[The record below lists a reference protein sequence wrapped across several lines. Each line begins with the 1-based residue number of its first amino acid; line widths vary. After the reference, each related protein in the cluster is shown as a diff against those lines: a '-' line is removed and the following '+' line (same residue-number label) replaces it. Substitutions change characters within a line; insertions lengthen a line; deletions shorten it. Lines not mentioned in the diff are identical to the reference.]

1 MAVVTYALTTLASV
15 KEFLGITDSSKD
27 ALLESLIDSI
37 SDQIESMCGGRRF
50 AKETQTNELHDGGED
65 KVFVESFPVDQSSN
79 VLVVE
84 RRSGT
89 ISNPTWVAYKVDE
102 FVVYEKAGYIQF
114 FGRTPGNHF
123 HNNDATLLATPTLSA
138 GHRNIRVTYD
148 AGFTIIPFD
157 LELLANQMVASAFN
171 RSSSVG
177 IKKESVEGASVEYF
191 GEQQSTQ
198 VHTSLLTLEQKMVIN
213 KYRRYNVGQNL

>member
-1 MAVVTYALTTLASV
+1 MVVSYALTTLASV
-15 KEFLGITDSSKD
+15 KEFIGITDTSSD
-27 ALLESLIDSI
+27 ARLESLIDMI
-37 SDQIESMCGGRRF
+37 TDQIEGMCGGRRF
-50 AKETQTNELHDGGED
+50 ALETHTNELHDGGED
-65 KVFVESFPVDQSSN
+65 KVFVENFPIASSPT
-79 VLVVE
+79 LVVE

-89 ISNPTWVAYKVDE
+89 ISNPTFVEFKVDE

-114 FGRTPGNHF
+114 FGRTPGTHF
-123 HNNDATLLATPTLSA
+123 HNNDAALLATPTRTA

-148 AGFTIIPFD
+148 AGFTVIPFD
-157 LELLANQMVASAFN
+157 LELLANQMVSSAFN
-171 RSSSVG
+171 RASSVG

-198 VHTSLLTLEQKMVIN
+198 THTSLLTLEQQMVIN